1 MKRIYRGPCRGEC
14 LTGTLK
20 IQGNSTT
27 TACGNGFFYT
37 HPAQKSFPTPR
48 NGYEHQ
54 PNRKC
59 PDQKCWAKKKRFQ
72 NQSKSS
78 EGTPTEPN
86 TLFFNQPMP
95 MGGTSTGVET
105 SFGKNLNFGQICK
118 RTRNA
123 AAKTSSSFLSHLKF
137 LIMLFLCARMTR
149 LGF

>member
-105 SFGKNLNFGQICK
+105 SFGKYLNFGQICK
-118 RTRNA
+118 RTRTPA
-123 AAKTSSSFLSHLKF
+123 ASTSSSFLSHSKF
-137 LIMLFLCARMTR
+137 PIMLFLGARMTR